1 MHEAIWEEAQHGE
14 NLLQNLMEATGFSR
28 PMALVLAQRGLTPD
42 DAADFLQ
49 PALQQLGDPFLLP
62 GTREASKR
70 LWQAI
75 HAGERILVHG
85 DYDTDGI
92 TAAAFMT
99 WVLRDNGADVDA
111 FLPHRIDDGYGLTPE
126 SIEKATHEGH
136 RLLVT
141 VDCGITSF
149 EAVEAARERNL
160 DVIITDHHTPGSEK
174 PDATAVVDPKLPG
187 GDSAAMD
194 LAGVGVAFKVC
205 HAFIKFGRENG
216 LGGQE
221 TDLRQG
227 LDLVAIGTVAD
238 IVPLLRENR
247 SLVRHGLAV
256 LSRHQRPGLHALCE
270 TAGVGDVVRAS
281 DITYK
286 LAPRLNAAG
295 RMGDPA
301 DSLRL
306 LEADSMVGAAALAR
320 SLEQQNVA
328 RQQIE
333 ETALT
338 AAEAQIE
345 ERYDTAVDRSIVV
358 WHDSWH
364 QGVIGIVASRLA
376 RRYHR
381 PSVVLT
387 LDSGGQ
393 LTGSGRSI
401 RHLNLVTLLEECSD
415 TLTRFGGHAMAAGLS
430 LDPDKLESFRGR
442 FEEAVRRVLTAE
454 GMRPRIE
461 ICGRVDLRELSDE
474 FFSGLEYLEPFG
486 HSNPEPVFL
495 APCLWPDQMGR
506 AGERH
511 TRGAMRD
518 GDGAR
523 MNFIAFD
530 RMVDEWPDPPWSVVF
545 APQINRFAG
554 RCTPQLRVLDVR
566 SFGNGG

>member
-1 MHEAIWEEAQHGE
+1 MHEAIWEEAQHDE
-14 NLLQNLMEATGFSR
+14 VLLRDLMEATSFSR
-28 PMALVLAQRGLTPD
+28 PMALVLAQRGLTPGE
-42 DAADFLQ
+42 AADFLR
-49 PALQQLGDPFLLP
+49 PALQQLSDPYLLP
-62 GTREASKR
+62 GTQEAAKR
-70 LWQAI
+70 LWEAI
-75 HAGERILVHG
+75 HVGERILVHG

-92 TAAAFMT
+92 TAAAFLA
-99 WVLRDNGADVDA
+99 WALRANGADVDC

-126 SIEKATHEGH
+126 SIDKATNEGH

-141 VDCGITSF
+141 VDCGVTSYD
-149 EAVEAARERNL
+149 AVEAARARNL
-160 DVIITDHHTPGSEK
+160 DVIITDHHTPGNERPNAS
-174 PDATAVVDPKLPG
+174 AVVDPKLPG
-187 GDSAAMD
+187 CVPAAAD

-205 HAFIKFGRENG
+205 HAFIKYGRENG

-221 TDLRQG
+221 TDLRSG

-247 SLVRHGLAV
+247 LLVRHGLEV

-270 TAGVGDVVRAS
+270 VAGVGDVVRAS

-306 LEADSMVGAAALAR
+306 LESDSMTDASALAR
-320 SLEQQNVA
+320 SLDVQNTE

-333 ETALT
+333 EAALK

-345 ERYDTAVDRSIVV
+345 ERYDIVNDRSIVV
-358 WHDSWH
+358 WHENWH

-387 LDSGGQ
+387 LDASGQ
-393 LTGSGRSI
+393 FTGSGRSI
-401 RHLNLVTLLEECSD
+401 RHLDLVSLLAECED

-430 LDPDKLESFRGR
+430 LNPDKLEPFCRSF
-442 FEEAVRRVLTAE
+442 EQAVRRILTAE
-454 GMRPRIE
+454 AMKPRIE
-461 ICGRVDLRELSDE
+461 ICGEVSLDEVSDGFFAELE
-474 FFSGLEYLEPFG
+474 QLEPFG
-486 HSNPEPVFL
+486 HSNPDPVFL
-495 APCLWPDQMGR
+495 TRGVWPGQVDT
-506 AGERH
+506 AGQRH
-511 TRGAMRD
+511 TRGYVHDRE
-518 GDGAR
+518 GAR
-523 MNFIAFD
+523 MNFIAFE
-530 RMVDEWPDPPWSVVF
+530 RTLEQWPEPPWSLVY

-554 RCTPQLRVLDVR
+554 RCTPQLRILDVR
-566 SFGNGG
+566 GG